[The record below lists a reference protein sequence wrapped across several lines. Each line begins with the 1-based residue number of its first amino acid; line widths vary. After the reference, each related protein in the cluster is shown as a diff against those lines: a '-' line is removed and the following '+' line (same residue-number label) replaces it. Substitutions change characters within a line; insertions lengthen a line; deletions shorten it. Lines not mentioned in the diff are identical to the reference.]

1 MLCDINTKTKYRTQ
15 WASIPGQLAGSG
27 GLCSYKNDTGNLKG
41 HEPKFTMNLHLD
53 VHLSYQNWYIIVI
66 LIFNEKKY
74 LKMNIQPFEIHV
86 SDTTLYDLQKR
97 LAQTRWPDEIPNSG
111 WNYGTDL
118 GYLKELVDYWQH
130 KFNWREQ
137 EVKLNKFHQF
147 KAQVDGVNI
156 HFIHMKGKGTN
167 STPIILTHGWP
178 DSFYR
183 FYKVI
188 PMLTDPEKFGGKAE
202 DSFDVVIPSLPG
214 FGFSDRKAMTDTT
227 IAELWA
233 KLMTKL
239 LGYKR
244 FTAAGGDLGSGVTKA
259 LALKHADVVAAI
271 HLTDVGYLTGLED
284 FSTMSEAEQQFASF
298 IQRWLLTEGAYI
310 FIQSTKPQTL
320 GYGLNDSPI
329 GLASW
334 IVEKFYA
341 WSDCKG
347 KIENRFTKDE
357 LLTNIMIYWI
367 TETINS
373 SIRMY
378 SENARAT
385 FAQNAPMTKLVRSQ
399 VPAAVALFP
408 ADAPFPREWAERNV
422 NLKRWTKMPRGGHF
436 AALEE
441 PELFVSDL
449 REFFQNFR
457 K

>member
-1 MLCDINTKTKYRTQ
+1 
-15 WASIPGQLAGSG
+15 
-27 GLCSYKNDTGNLKG
+27 
-41 HEPKFTMNLHLD
+41 
-53 VHLSYQNWYIIVI
+53 
-66 LIFNEKKY
+66 
-74 LKMNIQPFEIHV
+74 MNIQPFEVHV

-97 LAQTRWPDEIPNSG
+97 LAQTRWPDEIPDSG

-137 EVKLNKFHQF
+137 EVKLNKFDQF

-188 PMLTDPEKFGGKAE
+188 PMLTDPKKFGGKAE

-214 FGFSDRKAMTDTT
+214 FGFSDRKAMTDAT

-244 FTAAGGDLGSGVTKA
+244 FTAAGGDLGSGVTRA

-271 HLTDVGYLTGLED
+271 HLTDVDYPTGLED
-284 FSTMSEAEQQFASF
+284 FSTMSEAEQQFAGL

-385 FAQNAPMTKLVRSQ
+385 FAQNVPMTKLVRSQ